1 MRVLLIV
8 FACAIIVTTSHV
20 SSQQEQQ
27 QVPRAEKQKMSP
39 AGTND
44 TCGDTMHFINRVIK
58 LLKLLDPQKPLQ
70 AEKDSPDD
78 NLLTATTTAPEINR
92 NEYYHGL
99 LNNCSRAQ
107 NISVEQYI
115 YASARNN
122 TNGVWELAK
131 CVDECMLKTL
141 SVMKPDGKVDMDL
154 AMEHLLWG
162 EPGLQRNATKSAIEN
177 CHITG
182 LDDCNAAHN
191 LMVCALGDYRKR
203 K

>member
-8 FACAIIVTTSHV
+8 FACAIVVTASSH
-20 SSQQEQQ
+20 
-27 QVPRAEKQKMSP
+27 
-39 AGTND
+39 
-44 TCGDTMHFINRVIK
+44 
-58 LLKLLDPQKPLQ
+58 KPLQ
-70 AEKDSPDD
+70 AEKEPSPDD
-78 NLLTATTTAPEINR
+78 NLLTAATTTAPEINR

-107 NISVEQYI
+107 NITVEQYI

-162 EPGLQRNATKSAIEN
+162 EPGLQRNTTKSAIEN

-182 LDDCNAAHN
+182 SALSIYMNN
-191 LMVCALGDYRKR
+191 NFYLMSLLCCFFFPFCGSLHD
-203 K
+203 